1 MPRRIAFNRTEL
13 AGAFGDLGTDLP
25 LIMGMIAI
33 NGIDPASTFIVF
45 GSLQILTGVV
55 YGMPMPV
62 QPLKAIAAIMITTGA
77 KPDLMYGAGLVLG
90 VAMLI
95 LAVSGGI
102 TKIAAWVPDCVVR
115 GIQFGLGMNLVL
127 VAITYMGK
135 MGWLGWV
142 ISVGG
147 IFLVLH
153 MGQSTKLPVSLLL
166 VASGLLIA
174 WLTGLRTD
182 VIVSGWGLALPE
194 LYVPKWQDLIDGGVQ
209 LALPQIPLSLAN
221 SIIAV
226 SLLASDL
233 FPDRRDINVR
243 KISLT
248 YGLMNLFVPFVSGVP
263 VCHGA
268 GGLAGHYRFGA
279 RTGGSVIVYGSIYV
293 ALGLLFSSVV
303 GEVVKIFPFP
313 ILGVLLFFE
322 GFALLQLLRHISASP
337 KELSV
342 GLWVGMMIIGLPYG
356 YLIGMVSGVV
366 IFYALRRGS
375 TAL

>member
-1 MPRRIAFNRTEL
+1 
-13 AGAFGDLGTDLP
+13 
-25 LIMGMIAI
+25 MGMIAI

-45 GSLQILTGVV
+45 GSLQILTGLV

-62 QPLKAIAAIMITTGA
+62 QPLKAIAAIMITTAA

-127 VAITYMGK
+127 VAVTYMGK
-135 MGWLGWV
+135 MHWPGWA

-147 IFLVLH
+147 ILLVLLMGQNKKFPASLFLV
-153 MGQSTKLPVSLLL
+153 
-166 VASGLLIA
+166 ACGLLIA

-182 VIVSGWGLALPE
+182 IIVSGWGFALPE
-194 LYVPKWQDLIDGGVQ
+194 LHVPKWRDLIDGGVH

-226 SLLASDL
+226 CLLASDL
-233 FPDRRDINVR
+233 FPERRDVTVR

-248 YGLMNLFVPFVSGVP
+248 YGLMNLFVPFLSGVP

-279 RTGGSVIVYGSIYV
+279 RTGGSVIAYGLIYV

-342 GLWVGMMIIGLPYG
+342 ALWVGMMIIGLPYG
-356 YLIGMVSGVV
+356 YLVGMVSGVV
-366 IFYALRRGS
+366 IFYALQRGS
-375 TAL
+375 IAL

>member
-62 QPLKAIAAIMITTGA
+62 QPLKAIAAIMITTAA